1 MKDHSQRIIFALSL
15 IALSALLYLLDYLK
29 FGDYNHILDFL
40 LQNMAFLLIQVLLVT
55 LILGWFIN
63 YLDKQKR
70 LKKQN
75 IVIGAFFMEVGTK
88 LLTYIS
94 DLDPELESIRSSLV
108 VDEDWSDEEF
118 SRVSKGLKGYGFG
131 IDMEKL
137 DLEYLFILLQ
147 KERDFLITL
156 VENPILLEHE
166 SFTDLLLE
174 VSHLLEELE
183 NRSCLIGLP
192 ATDLAHLQRDIK
204 RVYGYLASEW
214 LDYMLYLK
222 SDYPHLFSLAM
233 RTNPFD
239 QTASPIVDGKI
250 SYHCQ
255 VKDEKQS
262 KIE

>member
-1 MKDHSQRIIFALSL
+1 MKDHAQRIIFAVSL
-15 IALSALLYLLDYLK
+15 IALSALLYMLDYVK

-55 LILGWFIN
+55 LILGWLIG
-63 YLDKQKR
+63 YMDKQKR

-75 IVIGAFFMEVGTK
+75 MVIGAFFMEVGTK

-118 SRVSKGLKGYGFG
+118 SRVSKSLKGYGFG

-137 DLEYLFILLQ
+137 DLEYMFILLQ
-147 KERDFLITL
+147 KERDFLIRL

-174 VSHLLEELE
+174 VSHLSEELE
-183 NRSCLIGLP
+183 SRSCLIGLP

-204 RVYGYLASEW
+204 RVYGYLANEW

-239 QTASPIVDGKI
+239 QTASPIVNGKI
-250 SYHCQ
+250 SHYCQ
-255 VKDEKQS
+255 IVDEKQS
-262 KIE
+262 N

>member
-1 MKDHSQRIIFALSL
+1 MRDHAQRIIFALSL
-15 IALSALLYLLDYLK
+15 IALSALLYLLDYVK
-29 FGDYNHILDFL
+29 FGDYNHILDYL

-55 LILGWFIN
+55 LILGWLIG
-63 YLDKQKR
+63 YMDKQKR
-70 LKKQN
+70 MKKQN
-75 IVIGAFFMEVGTK
+75 MVIGAFFMEVGTK

-108 VDEDWSDEEF
+108 VDEDWSDQEF
-118 SRVSKGLKGYGFG
+118 SRVSKSLKSYGYG

-137 DLEYLFILLQ
+137 DLEYMFILLQ
-147 KERDFLITL
+147 KERDFLIGL

-183 NRSCLIGLP
+183 SRSCLIGLP

-204 RVYGYLASEW
+204 RVYSYLASEW

-250 SYHCQ
+250 SHYCHIG
-255 VKDEKQS
+255 DEKQS
-262 KIE
+262 N

>member
-1 MKDHSQRIIFALSL
+1 MKYRAWRIIFALSL
-15 IALSALLYLLDYLK
+15 IALSVLLYLLDYIK
-29 FGDYNHILDFL
+29 FGDYDHILDFL
-40 LQNMAFLLIQVLLVT
+40 LQNMAFLLIQILLVT
-55 LILGWFIN
+55 LILGWLIG
-63 YLDKQKR
+63 YMDKQKR

-75 IVIGAFFMEVGTK
+75 MVIGAFFMEVGTK

-118 SRVSKGLKGYGFG
+118 SRVSRSLKGYGFG

-147 KERDFLITL
+147 KERDFLIRL

-183 NRSCLIGLP
+183 SRSCLIGLP

-204 RVYGYLASEW
+204 RVYGYLVGEW

-239 QTASPIVDGKI
+239 QTASPIINGKI
-250 SYHCQ
+250 SHYCQ
-255 VKDEKQS
+255 IEDEKQS
-262 KIE
+262 N

>member
-1 MKDHSQRIIFALSL
+1 MRDHAWRTIFALSL
-15 IALSALLYLLDYLK
+15 IALSALLYLLDYVK
-29 FGDYNHILDFL
+29 FGDYKRILDFL

-55 LILGWFIN
+55 LILDWLVG
-63 YLDKQKR
+63 YMDKQKR

-75 IVIGAFFMEVGTK
+75 MVIGAFFMEVGTK

-108 VDEDWSDEEF
+108 VDEDWSDQEF
-118 SRVSKGLKGYGFG
+118 SRVSKSLKGYGYG

-137 DLEYLFILLQ
+137 DLEYLSILLQ
-147 KERDFLITL
+147 KERDFIIGL

-174 VSHLLEELE
+174 VFHLSEELE
-183 NRSCLIGLP
+183 SRSCLIGLP
-192 ATDLAHLQRDIK
+192 ATDLAHIQRDIT
-204 RVYGYLASEW
+204 RVYGYLVNEW

-222 SDYPHLFSLAM
+222 NDYPHLFSLAI

-239 QTASPIVDGKI
+239 RTASPIVNGKI
-250 SYHCQ
+250 SHSCQ
-255 VKDEKQS
+255 LENEKQPN
-262 KIE
+262 

>member
-1 MKDHSQRIIFALSL
+1 MRDYAWRIIFALSL
-15 IALSALLYLLDYLK
+15 IALSSFLYLLDYIK

-55 LILGWFIN
+55 LVLGWLIG
-63 YLDKQKR
+63 YMDKQKR

-75 IVIGAFFMEVGTK
+75 MVIGAFFTGVGTK

-108 VDEDWSDEEF
+108 VDEDWSDREF
-118 SRVSKGLKGYGFG
+118 SRVSKSLKGYDYG
-131 IDMEKL
+131 IDTEKL

-147 KERDFLITL
+147 KDRDFLIRL

-174 VSHLLEELE
+174 VSHLSEELE
-183 NRSCLIGLP
+183 SRSCLIGLP

-204 RVYGYLASEW
+204 RVYGYLVSEW

-239 QTASPIVDGKI
+239 QTASPIVNGKI
-250 SYHCQ
+250 SHSCQ
-255 VKDEKQS
+255 LENEK
-262 KIE
+262 